1 MNIRKALTGWGA
13 ALVMALTVMS
23 CATPKDITYFQDLE
37 GGNVL
42 TPDVQVIKIQPGDKI
57 SIITKSKDPQLSELF
72 NLSVTSYRVGSV
84 TQSGYS
90 QQISCFNVGNDGCV
104 DFPVLGRIQV
114 TGLTRE
120 QVAALIKQRL
130 TDENL
135 VKDPVVTVEFEDLHY
150 SIMGE
155 VTKPGLYSISRDKVT
170 LLDALSQAS
179 DLTIYGRR
187 DNVMVMRQAEDG
199 QHVYRV
205 NLNNGQELA
214 ESPAYYLQQ
223 NDVVY
228 VEPNDT
234 RKRQSTVNGNNVRS
248 TSFWLSL
255 ASLATSVAVL
265 VFR

>member
-13 ALVMALTVMS
+13 ALVMALIVMS

-72 NLSVTSYRVGSV
+72 NLSVASHHVGSV
-84 TQSGYS
+84 TGSGGN
-90 QQISCFNVGNDGCV
+90 QQVSCFNVGNDGCV
-104 DFPVLGRIQV
+104 DFPVLGRVQV

-130 TDENL
+130 IDENL
-135 VKDPVVTVEFEDLHY
+135 VKDPIVTVEFEDLHY

-155 VTKPGLYSISRDKVT
+155 VTSPGIYNIVRDKVT

-214 ESPAYYLQQ
+214 ESPVYYLQQ

-234 RKRQSTVNGNNVRS
+234 RKRQSTINGNNVRS
-248 TSFWLSL
+248 TSFWI
-255 ASLATSVAVL
+255 SLATLALSVVAFL
-265 VFR
+265 R